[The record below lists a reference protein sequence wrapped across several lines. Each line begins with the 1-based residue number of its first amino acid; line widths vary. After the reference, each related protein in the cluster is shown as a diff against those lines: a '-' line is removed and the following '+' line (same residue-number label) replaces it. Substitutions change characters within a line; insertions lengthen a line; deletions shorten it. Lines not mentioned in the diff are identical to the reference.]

1 MVIWDPLDAATLN
14 CKWAVPCI
22 LGMNV
27 IKQFYEVEQL
37 ASGIGQGSGPL
48 SVSDDALGLA
58 FAVCQQEQAVSVV
71 WFACSTVPFSVVCF
85 VPAAV
90 PSGSVPTGSYM
101 LVESL
106 GAGEGSLPGELLM
119 SGALVTVENGHMA
132 VPVLNVVGVN
142 ISIEPQTRLSSVHT
156 VDVVA
161 CDTTSVAFRTCSPTG
176 RAGLGV

>member
-1 MVIWDPLDAATLN
+1 MRWSN
-14 CKWAVPCI
+14 WY
-22 LGMNV
+22 
-27 IKQFYEVEQL
+27 Q
-37 ASGIGQGSGPL
+37 
-48 SVSDDALGLA
+48 ALGRVLTPCQSQMTLGVWLLR
-58 FAVCQQEQAVSVV
+58 FANRSRLSQLCGLPVPLCLLVS
-71 WFACSTVPFSVVCF
+71 WLGQCF

-119 SGALVTVENGHMA
+119 SGALVMVENGHMA

-142 ISIEPQTRLSSVHT
+142 ISIEPQTQLSSVHT